1 MRRGG
6 LRHATWVS
14 LVAVL
19 VSGCAVE
26 VRSTV
31 APPGA
36 GRAPCGTVTIAV
48 NPWVGYEANAAV
60 VGYLAKTQ
68 LGCTVVEK
76 KLTEEEAWNGL
87 AKGEVDVILENWG
100 HDDFKK
106 IYIDQKRAAVEQGLT
121 GNKGII
127 GWYVPPWMAKQYP
140 DITDWRNLDKY
151 AYLFRTARSGG
162 KGQLL
167 DGDPSYV
174 TNDEAL
180 VRTLRL
186 DYKVVYA
193 GSEDELIKQFR
204 RAEAE
209 RKPLIGYFYS
219 PQWLL
224 SELKLV
230 HIRLPAYTP
239 GCDADPKRVACDYQP
254 YELDKIASK
263 RFAESGS
270 PAAALVKNFQWT
282 DDDQNAVAYDIAQR
296 GLSHDEAAKRWLSG
310 HVPVWQ
316 RWISKT

>member
-6 LRHATWVS
+6 LWHVTWAA

-31 APPGA
+31 EPPGA
-36 GRAPCGTVTIAV
+36 GRVPCGTVTIAV

-76 KLTEEEAWNGL
+76 KLTEEEAWTGL

-106 IYIDQKRAAVEQGLT
+106 IYIDQKRVAVEQGLT

-127 GWYVPPWMAKQYP
+127 GWYVPPWMAKKYP
-140 DITDWRNLDKY
+140 DITDWRNLDRY

-193 GSEDELIKQFR
+193 GSEDELIRQFR

-224 SELKLV
+224 SELKLA

-296 GLSHDEAAKRWLSG
+296 GLSHDEAAKRWLG
-310 HVPVWQ
+310 THVPVWQ
-316 RWISKT
+316 RWLPTA